1 MTTPNTNPEEVQK
14 QPPVPPFVQFCCAAI
29 PQVFDDSLSYYEAL
43 CAMWK
48 YLNDTVNVIN
58 NNATITEEQLEAYKA
73 LESYV
78 ENYFENLDVQEEIN
92 NKLDQMAQDGSL
104 GELIGRYIDPLIE
117 EQNENIAL
125 FENNITN
132 TVDNYQTSVNGT
144 IAEIN
149 TKVNAVTSGTPLVAS
164 SVGGMTNTDR
174 IYVNTSDGNW
184 YYYDGD
190 SWEIGG
196 TYQSSGIADGT
207 VTLKMLANDTV
218 HNIITRID
226 DKDKLL
232 AEDSYQIKVSDLI
245 VENKS
250 LSSVTGE
257 ESDTDAS
264 SNLSTQYIYLPYGY
278 TAELSENLSGIT
290 TLLYFYE
297 SDFTYIYRES
307 IYNGSSGNP
316 RFANRL
322 NGRLLRIRW
331 SDNSQTAMSPTDVAD
346 IVVTIKRFLPNKTNN
361 SIGTNLVNPSEYI
374 AGYLTNTGEYRY
386 VDSEI
391 YRLTK
396 PIPIKAGTSYFIS
409 YARHIWLYDT
419 NLEEISGS
427 WVGTAQENYTFT
439 PVNDGYIT
447 FTYQVANYP
456 FMCVGSSGTATP
468 YVETLPSYVQVQ
480 NIDNIEIPVNKAN
493 ILYGK
498 KYVALGDSFTHGDFT
513 NAPEDDYHIED
524 GIYAG
529 QYKVYPYLIGN
540 RNNMNII
547 NLAVNGMSLA
557 HYPADNNNYITDTVL
572 SNIPADADY
581 ITIKIGINDSHKNVP
596 IGTIDNNDR
605 STFYGAWNTI
615 LPTIINAHKQAK
627 IGIIVSNGTD
637 TIDYVNATIAIAKK
651 YGLSYINESSDDK
664 VPLLIRTF
672 RTDVDN
678 SIKTLRD
685 NYWFVSTTAGSTNHH
700 PNAKCHEY
708 ESTIVENFL
717 RSL

>member
-1 MTTPNTNPEEVQK
+1 MSEIAFLPPWVETTL
-14 QPPVPPFVQFCCAAI
+14 QPAFYDKESGTCLQQTARMYNKVNQLI
-29 PQVFDDSLSYYEAL
+29 R
-43 CAMWK
+43 
-48 YLNDTVNVIN
+48 TVNDQN
-58 NNATITEEQLEAYKA
+58 ETIADYIQQFIDLKDYCED
-73 LESYV
+73 
-78 ENYFENLDVQEEIN
+78 YFENLDVQEEIN

-104 GELIGRYIDPLIE
+104 TALIKAYIDPIIE
-117 EQNENIAL
+117 EQNENIAI
-125 FENNITN
+125 FENSVTT

-144 IAEIN
+144 IAEMD

-164 SVGGMTNTDR
+164 STAGMTNTSR
-174 IYVNTSDGNW
+174 IYVNTTDGNW
-184 YYYDGD
+184 YYHDGD

-196 TYQSSGIADGT
+196 TYQSSGISDGA

-232 AEDSYQIKVSDLI
+232 TEDSYQIKVSDLI
-245 VENKS
+245 VENKT
-250 LSSVTGE
+250 LSAVTGE
-257 ESDTDAS
+257 ETDSDAS
-264 SNLSTQYIYLPYGY
+264 FNLATQFIYLPYGY
-278 TAELSENLSGIT
+278 TAELSEHLSGIST
-290 TLLYFYE
+290 VLYFYE
-297 SDFTYIYRES
+297 SDFTYIYRETV
-307 IYNGSSGNP
+307 YNGSSGNP

-331 SDNSQTAMSPTDVAD
+331 SDNSQSAMSPTDVAN

-374 AGYLTNTGEYRY
+374 PGYLTNSGEYRY
-386 VDSEI
+386 VESEI
-391 YRLTK
+391 YRFTK
-396 PIPIKAGTSYFIS
+396 PIKIKAGTTYFIS

-427 WVGTAQENYTFT
+427 WVGTAQEDYTFT

-456 FMCVGSSGTATP
+456 FMCVGSTGTATP
-468 YVETLPSYVQVQ
+468 YVETLSSYVQVQ

-547 NLAVNGMSLA
+547 NLAVNGMTLA
-557 HYPADNNNYITDTVL
+557 HYPSDNNNYITDTVL

-637 TIDYVNATIAIAKK
+637 TVDYVNATIAIAKK
-651 YGLSYINESSDDK
+651 YGLSYINESTDDR

-672 RTDVDN
+672 RSDVDN
-678 SIKTLRD
+678 SIKTLRN
-685 NYWFVSTTAGSTNHH
+685 NYWFVSTTAGSTNGH

-708 ESTIVENFL
+708 ESTIIENFI